1 MFRMILLAVLLSLA
15 ASAGAAEDA
24 AGYMQQ
30 GAHFF
35 AEKQFDKAEQAF
47 LKATELAPDSAKAW
61 SKLGAF
67 YLTQHKAE
75 DAANAYQQ
83 AIINDPENP
92 KYFVAMAISYL
103 HQSEFAMAHAMA
115 NQALQLDPSMKN
127 ASKLAE
133 YIDAR
138 QKVIEQASKA
148 DVALHQGV
156 EAPSMGKGKGKS
168 AAAMPMHATP

>member
-1 MFRMILLAVLLSLA
+1 MTFRMILLAAVLFPFVVM
-15 ASAGAAEDA
+15 AGAAEDA
-24 AGYMQQ
+24 AGYMQR
-30 GAHFF
+30 GARFF
-35 AEKQFDKAEQAF
+35 AEKHFDKAEQAF

-83 AIINDPENP
+83 AIIDDPENP

-148 DVALHQGV
+148 DVALHQDV
-156 EAPSMGKGKGKS
+156 KVPSKGKE
-168 AAAMPMHATP
+168 AAMPMHAKP